1 MSVVSVEQMNNGGTL
16 HQGDTGT
23 AVTQL
28 KKYLNTA
35 GYTVSSSGN
44 SYDAT
49 TVNKV
54 KSFQNDYGAIVD
66 GIVGNKSWM
75 LLKKFYDSY
84 TMQIYQE
91 KLDYDLIFNLHMVKD
106 DIIYVLTIPFDS
118 WHDKKFYPFTKTKVE
133 GNYEGEKILN
143 VYNDRIIRTD
153 KAFYEVVDYYKDS
166 KKTTTTC

>member
-44 SYDAT
+44 SYDTT

-66 GIVGNKSWM
+66 GIVGNKV
-75 LLKKFYDSY
+75 LDAF
-84 TMQIYQE
+84 E
-91 KLDYDLIFNLHMVKD
+91 K
-106 DIIYVLTIPFDS
+106 VL
-118 WHDKKFYPFTKTKVE
+118 
-133 GNYEGEKILN
+133 
-143 VYNDRIIRTD
+143 
-153 KAFYEVVDYYKDS
+153 
-166 KKTTTTC
+166 